1 MNEKF
6 MKQALLQAQL
16 CEKSGDVPVGAI
28 IVKNGNII
36 ATGRNRR
43 EETGISSLHAE
54 IDAINN
60 ASKTLGGWN
69 LSGCTMYV
77 TLEPCPMCAGAILMS
92 RLDKVVF
99 GAYEEKFGAVGS
111 KLNLFYDYRFNHN
124 VKFCGGILEEECG
137 KILQNFFLK
146 KRSDILE

>member
-1 MNEKF
+1 
-6 MKQALLQAQL
+6 MKQALSQAQL
-16 CEKSGDVPVGAI
+16 CEKTGDVPVGAI
-28 IVKNGNII
+28 IVKNGEII
-36 ATGRNRR
+36 STGRNRR
-43 EETGISSLHAE
+43 EETGTASLHAE

-60 ASKTLGGWN
+60 ACKKLGGWN

-111 KLNLFYDYRFNHN
+111 KFNLFYDYKFNHS
-124 VKFCGGILEEECG
+124 VKFCGGVMEAECSEILR
-137 KILQNFFLK
+137 NFFSK
-146 KRSDILE
+146 KRSDVLD

>member
-1 MNEKF
+1 MNTNF
-6 MKQALLQAQL
+6 MQQALLQAQL
-16 CEKSGDVPVGAI
+16 CKKTGDVPVGAV
-28 IVKNGNII
+28 IVKENEII

-43 EETGISSLHAE
+43 EQTGCASLHAE

-60 ASKTLGGWN
+60 ACKKLGGWN

-111 KLNLFYDYRFNHN
+111 KLNLFYDYKFNHG
-124 VKFCGGILEEECG
+124 VKFCGGVLQDECSEILR
-137 KILQNFFLK
+137 NFFAK
-146 KRSDILE
+146 KRSDTLD

>member
-1 MNEKF
+1 MNTEF
-6 MKQALLQAQL
+6 MKQALLQARL
-16 CEKSGDVPVGAI
+16 CEKSGDVPVGAV
-28 IVKNGNII
+28 IVKNGEII

-43 EETGISSLHAE
+43 EETGFSSLHAE

-60 ASKTLGGWN
+60 ACRHLGGWN

-99 GAYEEKFGAVGS
+99 GAFEEKFGAVGS
-111 KLNLFYDYRFNHN
+111 KLNLFYDYKFNHS
-124 VKFCGGILEEECG
+124 VKFCGGV
-137 KILQNFFLK
+137 LQNECAEILHNFFSK
-146 KRSDILE
+146 KRSDTLE